1 MAEASVGELVKNL
14 MSLLKDRII
23 PLLFALATVIFIWG
37 VIQYIIAGG
46 SEDRAK
52 NAKQIIVWGII
63 GLTVMVSAWAIVN
76 ILCGTLVSWGGTT
89 VKCPS

>member
-1 MAEASVGELVKNL
+1 MAEASIGELVNN
-14 MSLLKDRII
+14 LKDLLNSKII
-23 PLLFALATVIFIWG
+23 PFLFVLATVLFMWG

-63 GLTVMVSAWAIVN
+63 GLTIMTAAWAIVGLFCN
-76 ILCGTLVSWGGTT
+76 SFFGG
-89 VKCPS
+89 CPAR